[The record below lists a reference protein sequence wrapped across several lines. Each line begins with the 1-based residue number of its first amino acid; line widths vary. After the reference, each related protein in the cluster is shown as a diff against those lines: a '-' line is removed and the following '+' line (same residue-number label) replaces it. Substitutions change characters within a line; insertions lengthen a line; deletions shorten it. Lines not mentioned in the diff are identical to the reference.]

1 MSSLT
6 GKGKMSIAVCFGE
19 SEIKL
24 KKNRSVSE
32 YYFNLMSGAKTH
44 EASTLPFPSDWNI
57 LLLHHVDVIEL
68 V

>member
-1 MSSLT
+1 
-6 GKGKMSIAVCFGE
+6 VFWE

-44 EASTLPFPSDWNI
+44 EASTLPFPSDWII
-57 LLLHHVDVIEL
+57 LLVVNKNNEITREE
-68 V
+68 